1 MNTSDAPAEL
11 AVSRGGGA
19 ARAVQ
24 GSDDEND
31 RSRAALAFSLGAR
44 LGPTVTFAT
53 TEHFNL
59 QTARSL
65 TVSEANG
72 RASIYLA
79 ALSGN
84 LIALA
89 FVGQMSRLGA
99 AFYAFA
105 LILLPVLAFM
115 GVVTFLRLV
124 QSSIEDIAYAHRIA
138 LLRSF
143 YLRVSPELEPYLVAV
158 SGTGSAVPSDVKKPA
173 PSAWQLTLTAA
184 GMVAVVNSVVMAAC
198 AGLMLEAAGVHS
210 LVIPV
215 AVGAVIGA
223 AAFTLHE
230 RHHRRARDAYSPDA
244 VDRGAILVP
253 PSQPADAA

>member
-1 MNTSDAPAEL
+1 MNTSDASAEL
-11 AVSRGGGA
+11 AISRGDGA
-19 ARAVQ
+19 RRAVP
-24 GSDDEND
+24 GSSHGGDA
-31 RSRAALAFSLGAR
+31 SRAPLADSLVPR
-44 LGPTVTFAT
+44 LGPAVTFAT

-59 QTARSL
+59 QTARAV

-105 LILLPVLAFM
+105 LILLPVLAFV

-124 QSSIEDIAYAHRIA
+124 QCSIEDIAYANRIA

-143 YLRVSPELEPYLVAV
+143 YLQVSPELEPYLAV
-158 SGTGSAVPSDVKKPA
+158 TRAPPAEVPSPGT
-173 PSAWQLTLTAA
+173 WQLTLTAA
-184 GMVAVVNSVVMAAC
+184 GMVAVINGVVVGAC
-198 AGLMLEAAGVHS
+198 AGLVLEAAGVHS
-210 LVIPV
+210 VAIPV
-215 AVGAVIGA
+215 AVGAVIGPV
-223 AAFTLHE
+223 AFMLHE
-230 RHHRRARDAYSPDA
+230 RHHRRARDAYSPEA
-244 VDRGAILVP
+244 VDRAAIFVS
-253 PSQPADAA
+253 PSQQRQPR

>member
-1 MNTSDAPAEL
+1 MSSSDASTEL
-11 AVSRGGGA
+11 PVSRGGGGR
-19 ARAVQ
+19 RAVQ
-24 GSDDEND
+24 GSDDGGD
-31 RSRAALAFSLGAR
+31 AGRAPLADSLGPR
-44 LGPTVTFAT
+44 LGPAVTFAT

-59 QTARSL
+59 QTARAL

-89 FVGQMSRLGA
+89 FVGQMSRLGE

-105 LILLPVLAFM
+105 LILLPVLGFV

-124 QSSIEDIAYAHRIA
+124 QSSIEDMAYANRIA

-143 YLRVSPELEPYLVAV
+143 YLGVSPELEPYLVAV
-158 SGTGSAVPSDVKKPA
+158 SGTASASPFDGKKLA
-173 PSAWQLTLTAA
+173 PSAWQLTLTTA
-184 GMVAVVNSVVMAAC
+184 GMVAVVNSVVVATC
-198 AGLMLEAAGVHS
+198 AGLVLAAAGVHS
-210 LVIPV
+210 VAIPV
-215 AVGAVIGA
+215 AAGAVVGA

-230 RHHRRARDAYSPDA
+230 RHHRRSRDAYSPEA
-244 VDRGAILVP
+244 VDRAAILVP
-253 PSQPADAA
+253 PSPPTA